1 MPTSKLSVS
10 ALLVFSSIALLLGA
24 CNPPAPQS
32 REGNGRQQA
41 ATFLISDISG
51 QVLPAKTPADFGVRK
66 SKEFSF
72 QVCVRDAAQ
81 SRPLV
86 GHPFVIEE
94 TGKESRSNDKG
105 CVVWTEEIPYNFF
118 SPPKYLEWTRTLRAT
133 GLHKGRQQ
141 ASFAIN
147 PWSENDSSAPAVV
160 DLRNSPQLQVVQGTE
175 AVRSTLS
182 GTNSAGPKNTLW
194 VSEMRLQSTEQKFVP
209 GGVLVNVELM
219 ANPQW
224 QVLTLSGEKE
234 LRKIPEG
241 RFQVRVSLLHS
252 IVEKDQEFHR
262 LLAEAPPQEV
272 SIYNGNLFIKA
283 PLTLTK
289 IPTRGQ
295 LVVGL
300 DISTDGGQDPV
311 GRFQGVYMV
320 GDYDQLKSTAFLRL
334 MSVVSETP
342 DFNLKTFVNSEVK
355 DGDAYVNPRIEVAPL
370 EFHFVRVGK
379 ESTTERELI
388 YNVKACLKN
397 GIEQKNIRGYT
408 FTVKGFQG
416 GENTP
421 RKEVKITT
429 DNSACLNW
437 DDSFTFKY
445 YDCQRHLKGFI
456 EIENTDLAVKQRLEV
471 ALNPWATY
479 GPLGRDLRYVD
490 DKDSLGQE
498 CQKGAS
504 LPSNLSLRS
513 LNYSTLSYGYEID
526 HALNLS
532 FKKKLRLKIDAVVSI
547 LNDLGSGRMESAQRL
562 RPGVYLLKLAVVKN
576 RDYYNEKTYV
586 ASAEKLIAT
595 LDGDLKTDLE
605 LKTAD
610 LKALADRSTLLV
622 ELDPVAENKVQVDPS
637 SGQVSVK
644 ETVRSLDEVI
654 DSSSRLNRGTFS
666 AGFLLNLDRDTQD
679 LTLLDPATAPGFLL
693 NLKRAAN
700 TPGGKSVVR
709 SYIELGQ
716 KLSAERAATTQA
728 PMAPPVFAQTNSLQ
742 FLSAADPGTYGG
754 LQKSLMASPTAWPAA
769 SVPQALKTF
778 ATTGKL
784 EAGLAKGLC
793 AYWFRDLIKK
803 DLGRMQE
810 LRALL
815 SCDLRAQKPE
825 DVFAVEKRLF
835 VKELGNYRFER
846 GYNQSL
852 SVGQNLTL
860 SNSHSKS
867 LAAAKSLSMKMELAQ
882 KFADIFTIGI
892 GGSYT
897 ISETDADSD
906 SVSQSASLSTNMSL
920 LLQQNNYRLQLKRY
934 QECAVVR
941 LHPQH
946 FLKKGLFGQALKSSY
961 SNAEKAAVATR
972 GLLVCTGQDNT
983 QPIVREE
990 KYYLLTQETSS
1001 SQMQDSG
1008 DARNRNFFMA
1018 LRGEKDFERLLYFLR
1033 GALPA
1038 PGKESRTEPR
1048 SSAVPAEDLG
1058 RLFQTGLPNA
1068 PGTLSDVQN

>member
-32 REGNGRQQA
+32 REGIGSQQA

-72 QVCVRDAAQ
+72 QVCVKDAAQ

-94 TGKESRSNDKG
+94 TGKESRTNDKG

-118 SPPKYLEWTRTLRAT
+118 STPKYLEWTRTLRAT

-182 GTNSAGPKNTLW
+182 GAGSSGPKNTLW

-234 LRKIPEG
+234 VRKIPQG
-241 RFQVRVSLLHS
+241 RFRVQVSLLHS
-252 IVEKDQEFHR
+252 LVEQNQEVHR
-262 LLAEAPPQEV
+262 LLAEAPPQEI
-272 SIYNGNLFIKA
+272 SLYNGNLFIKA

-295 LVVGL
+295 LLVGL
-300 DISTDGGQDPV
+300 DISAETGSGTL
-311 GRFQGVYMV
+311 GRFQGVYMI
-320 GDYDQLKSTAFLRL
+320 GDYDQIKTTGFLRL

-342 DFNLKTFVNSEVK
+342 DFSLKTFVNSEVK
-355 DGDAYVNPRIEVAPL
+355 DGDAYVSPRIEVAPL

-408 FTVKGFQG
+408 FMVKGFQTSEG
-416 GENTP
+416 TP
-421 RKEVKITT
+421 RKQIKITT

-437 DDSFTFKY
+437 DDSLTFKY

-456 EIENTDLAVKQRLEV
+456 EIENQDLAVNQRLEV
-471 ALNPWATY
+471 AMNPWATY

-490 DKDSLGQE
+490 DKESLGQE

-504 LPSNLSLRS
+504 LPSTLSLRS

-526 HALNLS
+526 PALNLS

-547 LNDLGSGRMESAQRL
+547 LNDMGSGRMESAQRL

-644 ETVRSLDEVI
+644 GTVKSLDEVI
-654 DSSSRLNRGTFS
+654 DSSSRLNRATFS

-679 LTLLDPATAPGFLL
+679 LTLLDPATAPEFLL
-693 NLKRAAN
+693 NVKRATN
-700 TPGGKSVVR
+700 TSGKSVVR

-716 KLSAERAATTQA
+716 KLSAERAATTMA

-742 FLSAADPGTYGG
+742 FISAADPGTYGG
-754 LQKSLMASPTAWPAA
+754 LQNSLRAKPTAWPAA
-769 SVPQALKTF
+769 SVPQALRAF

-784 EAGLAKGLC
+784 EAGLAQGLC

-815 SCDLRAQKPE
+815 SCGLHAQTPE
-825 DVFAVEKRLF
+825 NVFAVEKRLF

-867 LAAAKSLSMKMELAQ
+867 QSAAKSLSMKMELAQ

-897 ISETDADSD
+897 ISETDSDSD
-906 SVSQSASLSTNMSL
+906 SVSHSTSLSANMSL

-934 QECAVVR
+934 QECAIVR
-941 LHPQH
+941 LQPQQ
-946 FLKKGLFGQALKSSY
+946 FLKKGLFSQVLKSSY

-983 QPIVREE
+983 QPLVREE
-990 KYYLLTQETSS
+990 KYYLLTQETGS

-1008 DARNRNFFMA
+1008 DARNRNFFIA
-1018 LRGEKDFERLLYFLR
+1018 LRGEKEFERLLYFLR
-1033 GALPA
+1033 SALPV

-1048 SSAVPAEDLG
+1048 SSAVPAEALE
-1058 RLFQTGLPNA
+1058 RLFRTGLPNA
-1068 PGTLSDVQN
+1068 PGTLSDMQN